1 MYNIYSYMNLYKVTF
16 NKSSFDLVD
25 DYERLSEID
34 KERISDLDV
43 FAFFDYDE
51 DDKYAFFII
60 IDSLEFK
67 SYTKI
72 LNENLIYFNI
82 ENYSKNVIKGNF
94 DIESYLSEYSSP
106 MNTIK
111 LSFFIDDLNEWIYE
125 NLDIDIVLD
134 RISEVG
140 IKSLRKIE
148 KEFLNNYSSQN
159 KL

>member
-1 MYNIYSYMNLYKVTF
+1 MNLYKVTF

-94 DIESYLSEYSSP
+94 DIESFLSEYSSP

>member
-1 MYNIYSYMNLYKVTF
+1 MNLYKVTF

>member
-1 MYNIYSYMNLYKVTF
+1 MNLYKVTF

-94 DIESYLSEYSSP
+94 DIESFLSEYSSP

-111 LSFFIDDLNEWIYE
+111 LSFFIDDLNEWKYE

-134 RISEVG
+134 RISEVR
-140 IKSLRKIE
+140 IKSLRKTE

>member
-1 MYNIYSYMNLYKVTF
+1 MNLYKVTF

-60 IDSLEFK
+60 IDTLEFK

>member
-94 DIESYLSEYSSP
+94 DIESFLSEYSSP